1 MEQQTAAEWDDKQS
15 LGAELNQPKLEEF
28 IKGFKF
34 RYRGNVYCWLQGDGD
49 YVVPIEYDKSL
60 LEDELSLG
68 YITRY

>member
-15 LGAELNQPKLEEF
+15 LEAELNRPKIEEF

-34 RYRGNVYCWLQGDGD
+34 RYRGNVYYWLCGDGK
-49 YVVPIEYDKSL
+49 YVAPIEYDKSL